1 MNYSLLFAYI
11 STIALLI
18 ATPGPVTAFIL
29 FISARYGVKTAILA
43 AVATNF
49 ASLTLLAIAALVL
62 VGTLIIHPLIFEII
76 SVLGCLALFVISIKM
91 IKQSRYTPQAPSSE
105 RLPDPQKP
113 QKSLSQILLQGYLLG
128 VANPKDI
135 IFFVALFP
143 QFIHIT
149 SSMELSLAILTLG
162 WIVCDFGILLAYIL
176 IINKTMRHRMHII
189 TKLAAYMIFIVACLA
204 VFYNTQKWLQH
215 PPLFNE
221 GLTITS
227 SPRHTGPI

>member
-11 STIALLI
+11 TTIALLI
-18 ATPGPVTAFIL
+18 ATPGPVLAYVL
-29 FISARYGVKTAILA
+29 FISGRYGIKTAIITTIT
-43 AVATNF
+43 TNI
-49 ASLTLLAIAALVL
+49 ASLTLLLIAALVL
-62 VGTLIIHPLIFEII
+62 VGALIIHPLIFEII
-76 SVLGCLALFVISIKM
+76 SIIGCIALFFIAIKM
-91 IKQSRYTPQAPSSE
+91 IKQSRYAPQAPRGE
-105 RLPDPQKP
+105 NLPNHQNS

-128 VANPKDI
+128 VANPKDV

-162 WIVCDFGILLAYIL
+162 WIICDFGILLAYIL

-204 VFYNTQKWLQH
+204 VFYNIQKW
-215 PPLFNE
+215 F
-221 GLTITS
+221 
-227 SPRHTGPI
+227 